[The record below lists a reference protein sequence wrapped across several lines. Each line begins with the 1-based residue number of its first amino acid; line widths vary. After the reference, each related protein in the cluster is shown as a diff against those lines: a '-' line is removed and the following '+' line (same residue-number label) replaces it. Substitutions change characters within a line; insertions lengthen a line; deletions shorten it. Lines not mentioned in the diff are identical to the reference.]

1 MDRHYDYSVFF
12 REGPSVNNQSV
23 SHRRHQ
29 TKTDI
34 EGIDDF
40 IDLDFSA
47 ESKQIWKNNNL
58 PEQAKDDLKLLA
70 LLYSQYKK
78 KMPIE
83 WREKEN
89 FVQLLVS
96 IEHFMRLIQHNPVQA
111 LIEEYLP
118 QSQIEKSPLKC
129 LSQQAKQYLHIGQQ
143 LKQLGLSLKEQI
155 ADLAFVGW
163 RVRLF
168 LQLFIKNPWGFQI
181 NRDGIADLKSCLDRF
196 KDLEHYRVGDVKE
209 RSSFFEIEKE
219 EAISVKRNQAKAKDY
234 LNKAIIQD
242 VFAFRLVFSYQPN
255 KAFTAEDNITAFN
268 TLLTDFLKNLKRT
281 RKISGESLVA
291 YIGTRIFIDKVLNAD
306 ITLIF
311 SAQTLSDYDEQKNKE
326 CIKQTRAKVIEYW
339 RKYLSIK
346 ELKIDERK
354 KASTVQQLYLKVFKD
369 ENLRVS
375 QRDMITSL
383 PRSADLIHIKHHDSK
398 TLRSFKSELADFY
411 SGHGLL
417 CKWKSDILENLTSS
431 GEGHSSR
438 SMDQFLKG
446 HVTSTKSK
454 PLKPK
459 QATTLAQS
467 KIEEA
472 TSIDEEQVDNK
483 EQVVSMEELRSK
495 FTQQV
500 LDTLENTKYDI

>member
-1 MDRHYDYSVFF
+1 M
-12 REGPSVNNQSV
+12 
-23 SHRRHQ
+23 
-29 TKTDI
+29 
-34 EGIDDF
+34 
-40 IDLDFSA
+40 
-47 ESKQIWKNNNL
+47 
-58 PEQAKDDLKLLA
+58 
-70 LLYSQYKK
+70 
-78 KMPIE
+78 
-83 WREKEN
+83 
-89 FVQLLVS
+89 
-96 IEHFMRLIQHNPVQA
+96 
-111 LIEEYLP
+111 
-118 QSQIEKSPLKC
+118 
-129 LSQQAKQYLHIGQQ
+129 
-143 LKQLGLSLKEQI
+143 
-155 ADLAFVGW
+155 
-163 RVRLF
+163 
-168 LQLFIKNPWGFQI
+168 
-181 NRDGIADLKSCLDRF
+181 
-196 KDLEHYRVGDVKE
+196 
-209 RSSFFEIEKE
+209 
-219 EAISVKRNQAKAKDY
+219 
-234 LNKAIIQD
+234 
-242 VFAFRLVFSYQPN
+242 
-255 KAFTAEDNITAFN
+255 
-268 TLLTDFLKNLKRT
+268 
-281 RKISGESLVA
+281 
-291 YIGTRIFIDKVLNAD
+291 NAD

-346 ELKIDERK
+346 QLNIDERKKASTVRELKIAERKKASTVKELKIDERK
-354 KASTVQQLYLKVFKD
+354 QASTVQQLYLKVFKD